1 MKMQTL
7 FRLIP
12 VTFIAD
18 GLFLGREDRFLVI
31 AGL

>member
-7 FRLIP
+7 FLLIP
-12 VTFIAD
+12 VTFIAG